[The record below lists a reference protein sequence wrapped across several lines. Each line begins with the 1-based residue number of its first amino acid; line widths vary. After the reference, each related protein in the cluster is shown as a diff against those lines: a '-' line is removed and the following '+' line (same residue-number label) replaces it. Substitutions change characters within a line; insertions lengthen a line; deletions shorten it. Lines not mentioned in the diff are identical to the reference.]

1 MRFVL
6 METAGLE
13 EMVPELVDPDPD
25 RRREIF
31 MDVADRWTRAEEAAL
46 RALKDDA
53 GLLTFIRASG
63 KVRACWL
70 PTVDVESGLRGPTVT
85 EPAEITDDALD
96 RMAALDVAL
105 PAFVGGALAR
115 APQERRNAGF
125 FGGKRSGSTSG

>member
-46 RALKDDA
+46 RAVKNDGD
-53 GLLTFIRASG
+53 LLTF
-63 KVRACWL
+63 
-70 PTVDVESGLRGPTVT
+70 LR
-85 EPAEITDDALD
+85 
-96 RMAALDVAL
+96 
-105 PAFVGGALAR
+105 
-115 APQERRNAGF
+115 
-125 FGGKRSGSTSG
+125 S

>member
-13 EMVPELVDPDPD
+13 EIVPELVDADPD

-31 MDVADRWTRAEEAAL
+31 IEVADRWTRADEAAL
-46 RALKDDA
+46 RALREDA
-53 GLLTFIRASG
+53 ALLEFVRTSG

-70 PTVDVESGLRGPTVT
+70 PTVDPETGLRGPTIT
-85 EPAEITDDALD
+85 EPAEITDDAMDWL
-96 RMAALDVAL
+96 AALDVAL
-105 PAFVGGALAR
+105 PTFVGGALAR

>member
-13 EMVPELVDPDPD
+13 EIVPELVDADAD

-31 MDVADRWTRAEEAAL
+31 MDVADRWTRAEEAEL
-46 RALKDDA
+46 RALKGDA
-53 GLLTFIRASG
+53 ALVTFIRSSG
-63 KVRACWL
+63 KVRSCWL
-70 PTVDVESGLRGPTVT
+70 PTVDPETGLRGATIT

-96 RMAALDVAL
+96 RMAALDVVL

-115 APQERRNAGF
+115 ALQERRNAGF